1 MIGLAQIFSV
11 TEGGPLGKTNKD
23 QRHYAAHG
31 DDSREDQFGNGGRL
45 IDQYSGPMRLQN
57 FALKG
62 PRKISSLEILRDA
75 KRKYD
80 GWMIALRS

>member
-1 MIGLAQIFSV
+1 MIGKANISAV
-11 TEGGPLGKTNKD
+11 TERGPLGKTNID
-23 QRHYAAHG
+23 QRHDAAHG

-75 KRKYD
+75 KRKFD
-80 GWMIALRS
+80 CGMIALRS